1 MQETLLEFF
10 KKTGRPHR
18 LEEILHRFGLEKR
31 EAKAHLKALV
41 ARGLLEKK
49 GSRYF
54 LANRVQGPLSL
65 HRDGYGFVRLPEG
78 DLFVPPGYTG
88 DAWPGDLVEARVMPP
103 GRDGRPWGWWSGS
116 SSGRGSGSW
125 GPWTSGKAAPCSS
138 PTSPTSRSFPSPPRG
153 LRA

>member
-88 DAWPGDLVEARVMPP
+88 DAWPGDLVEAREHPDAPLAWATVVEDIPV
-103 GRDGRPWGWWSGS
+103 GAT
-116 SSGRGSGSW
+116 SGRVKWHNSAY
-125 GPWTSGKAAPCSS
+125 PDVTLPIAQITPAP
-138 PTSPTSRSFPSPPRG
+138 TGRRSTR
-153 LRA
+153 